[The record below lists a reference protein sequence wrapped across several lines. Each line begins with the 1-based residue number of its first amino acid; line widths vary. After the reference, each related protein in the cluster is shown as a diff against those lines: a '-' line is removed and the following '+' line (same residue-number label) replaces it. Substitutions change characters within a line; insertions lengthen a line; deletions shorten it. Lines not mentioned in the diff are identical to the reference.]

1 MSAEHSGVERV
12 QKEML
17 LTEDPD
23 VKGFGRRVLREEYDG
38 RYFLVTD
45 NAARS
50 SKSAAGIEKRTV
62 NKIIGKSRKWDF
74 ILDPYAAFGISAYIF
89 SKNSERVVAVDR
101 DWETYLLLK
110 ENLRGMKNVECFNDD
125 NTAYLEK
132 CIEDKLEPPELIDL
146 DPFGGPEAQF
156 LLTLEWMK
164 DGAILCTNGQIEGV
178 YRNSIGIRHL
188 YPWIDKFSGH
198 KATRWAEEVYF
209 PRLRDLA
216 EKKGREL
223 RLVHSYAHP
232 TSLRFILEL
241 GSFEFSKETKDE
253 LYKRP
258 RFLDWF
264 QRVEQPGF
272 SFE

>member
-1 MSAEHSGVERV
+1 MSTGHSVVERL

-50 SKSAAGIEKRTV
+50 FRSEAGIEKRIV
-62 NKIIGKSRKWDF
+62 NEIIAKSRKWHF
-74 ILDPYAAFGISAYIF
+74 ILDPYAGFGISAYIF
-89 SKNSERVVAVDR
+89 SKHSEKVIALER
-101 DWETYLLLK
+101 DWQTYSLMKRNLK
-110 ENLRGMKNVECFNDD
+110 GIGIVEPVNDD
-125 NTAYLEK
+125 NVFYLEK
-132 CIEDKLEPPELIDL
+132 CIEDGVKPPNLIDL

-178 YRNSIGIRHL
+178 YRNSIGIKHL
-188 YPWIDKFSGH
+188 YSWIDKYAGH
-198 KATRWAEEVYF
+198 KATKWAEEVYF

-232 TSLRFILEL
+232 TSLRFIFEL

-253 LYKRP
+253 LSKRP

-264 QRVEQPGF
+264 ARVEQPGF

>member
-1 MSAEHSGVERV
+1 MSAGHSGLRRV

-23 VKGFGRRVLREEYDG
+23 VKGFRRRVLREEYDG
-38 RYFLVTD
+38 RIFLVTD

-50 SKSAAGIEKRTV
+50 FRSEAGIEKRIV
-62 NKIIGKSRKWDF
+62 NEIISKSRKWDF
-74 ILDPYAAFGISAYIF
+74 ILDPYAGFGISAYIF
-89 SKNSERVVAVDR
+89 SKHSERVIALER
-101 DWETYLLLK
+101 DWETYFLMKRNLK
-110 ENLRGMKNVECFNDD
+110 GIGNLEPVNDD
-125 NTAYLEK
+125 NVFYIEK

-178 YRNSIGIRHL
+178 YRNSIGIKHL
-188 YPWIDKFSGH
+188 YPWIDKHAGH
-198 KATRWAEEVYF
+198 KATRWAEDVYI
-209 PRLRDLA
+209 PRLCGLA
-216 EKKGREL
+216 KEKGREL
-223 RLVHSYAHP
+223 RLVHYYAHP
-232 TSLRFILEL
+232 TSLRFVFEL
-241 GSFEFSKETKDE
+241 GSFEFSKEVKDE
-253 LYKRP
+253 LSKRP
-258 RFLDWF
+258 HFLDWF